1 MLIGAV
7 GGACAQPPDHAP
19 RDRSSPESG
28 PAVLGA
34 TGAPTAAYALEG
46 GAGPGRA
53 GARGLA
59 PYAGER
65 ALPAGADV
73 PAHDAERDPSAGAGA
88 GAAGAGAAG
97 AGAAGA
103 PAISVGRAASGVS
116 AGTPGSASPFGTNP
130 ALAFSAR
137 ETARSQAV
145 RLAFAHRWGLSVPPL
160 IAPAP
165 PERRLAPGALRG
177 LSGSSGLP
185 PVIARVPTSDRV
197 VFLTIDDGVHKDPR
211 LIRMLR
217 ELGVPVSAFLSD
229 YVVRDDYDYF
239 RQLQSLGV
247 AINNHTINHED
258 LLTLSYRGQRKEIC
272 RQQDTIEREF
282 GVRPRIFRPPYGN
295 WDRDTL
301 RAARSCGITVVP
313 LWSQEAFA
321 RRIEYGGGEHRF
333 RPGDIILTHFRGK
346 SEWDGT
352 MPDMV
357 RRVIRAATS
366 QGFALARLEDYI

>member
-1 MLIGAV
+1 MLIGVV

-28 PAVLGA
+28 RATLGA
-34 TGAPTAAYALEG
+34 AGAPTAAYALEG
-46 GAGPGRA
+46 GTRAGRT
-53 GARGLA
+53 GARGSA
-59 PYAGER
+59 PYAGGR
-65 ALPAGADV
+65 ALAGETGAA
-73 PAHDAERDPSAGAGA
+73 AHGPERDPSADP
-88 GAAGAGAAG
+88 
-97 AGAAGA
+97 AAGA
-103 PAISVGRAASGVS
+103 PGAPAGQAGVS
-116 AGTPGSASPFGTNP
+116 AGTPAAASAYGTNR
-130 ALAFSAR
+130 ALAFYAR
-137 ETARSQAV
+137 QTARSQSV
-145 RLAFAHRWGLSVPPL
+145 RLALARRWGLPVPPL
-160 IAPAP
+160 VAPAP
-165 PERRLAPGALRG
+165 PERRLPPAALRG
-177 LSGSSGLP
+177 PGVRPGLP
-185 PVIARVPTSDRV
+185 PVIARVPTRDRV
-197 VFLTIDDGVHKDPR
+197 VFLTIDDGAHKDPR

-247 AINNHTINHED
+247 AINNHTVNHRD
-258 LLTLSYRGQRKEIC
+258 LLTLSYRAQRKEIC

-321 RRIEYGGGEHRF
+321 RSIDFGGEEHTF
-333 RPGDIILTHFRGK
+333 RPGDIVLTHFRGRA
-346 SEWDGT
+346 EWDGT

-366 QGFALARLEDYI
+366 QGFALARLEDYV